1 MPGKFDVT
9 GRFDLDRAAPSR
21 KPGTDL
27 VRAPAQEILP
37 PTATPERWHARSA
50 EHLDIPMPGVVR
62 GFWGGV
68 NLPKTR
74 EGIEEH
80 TKCVRAVTD
89 NTKAKTEL
97 EEALTTHERTLAKR
111 EHMPALIEQD
121 RQEVIQRTLEM
132 QAKTDRLRFQ
142 IAEQKKQDRQDALNR
157 ERIRDLEA
165 LEYEKAR
172 IMKERE
178 LAEARVEREHAEAVA
193 ERKAALRTL
202 KAELDAAR
210 FRAEVREE
218 GRRSHDDEAD
228 EERMPRELRDALKT
242 ETRFGDIDAAAAELE
257 RGILAKAGGDEA
269 RLSEDDRETLERI
282 RQGRIRAR
290 QALEAEDA
298 LGAIFPRAAE

>member
-37 PTATPERWHARSA
+37 PTATPERWHPRPTQQL
-50 EHLDIPMPGVVR
+50 EIPMPGVVR

-80 TKCVRAVTD
+80 TRCVRAVTD

-97 EEALTTHERTLAKR
+97 EEAITTHERTLAKR

-121 RQEVIQRTLEM
+121 REEVIQRTLET
-132 QAKTDRLRFQ
+132 QAKTRRLRFEHE
-142 IAEQKKQDRQDALNR
+142 EQEKQDRQDARNR
-157 ERIRDLEA
+157 ERVRELEA

-172 IMKERE
+172 ALKERE
-178 LAEARVEREHAEAVA
+178 LAEARVELEHAEAIA
-193 ERKAALRTL
+193 ERKAALRAL
-202 KAELDAAR
+202 KADVDVAR
-210 FRAEVREE
+210 FRADVQAER
-218 GRRSHDDEAD
+218 GRAQSAD
-228 EERMPRELRDALKT
+228 EEEGMPRELREALKT
-242 ETRFGDIDAAAAELE
+242 ETRFSDIDAAAAALE
-257 RGILAKAGGDEA
+257 QQTLAKVGGDETQ
-269 RLSEDDRETLERI
+269 LSEDDRDTLERI
-282 RQGRIRAR
+282 RQGRVRAR
-290 QALEAEDA
+290 EAVEAEDA
-298 LGAIFPRAAE
+298 LGVIFPRAAE

>member
-27 VRAPAQEILP
+27 VRVPAQEILP
-37 PTATPERWHARSA
+37 PTATPERWHARPA
-50 EHLDIPMPGVVR
+50 VQLDIPMPGIVR

-80 TKCVRAVTD
+80 TKCTRALAD
-89 NTKAKTEL
+89 NVKARTEL
-97 EEALTTHERTLAKR
+97 EENHTTYERTLAKR

-132 QAKTDRLRFQ
+132 QAKTRRLRFE
-142 IAEQKKQDRQDALNR
+142 IEEQEKQDRHEALNR

-172 IMKERE
+172 AMKERE
-178 LAEARVEREHAEAVA
+178 LAEACVEREHAEAIA
-193 ERKAALRTL
+193 ERKAALRAL
-202 KAELDAAR
+202 KAELDATR
-210 FRAEVREE
+210 FHAAAQEE
-218 GRRSHDDEAD
+218 RRRTQVAD
-228 EERMPRELRDALKT
+228 EEGGMPRELRDALKT
-242 ETRFGDIDAAAAELE
+242 ETRYGDIDAAAAELE
-257 RGILAKAGGDEA
+257 RQTLAKAGGDEA
-269 RLSEDDRETLERI
+269 HLSEDDRDTLERI
-282 RQGRIRAR
+282 RQARARAR